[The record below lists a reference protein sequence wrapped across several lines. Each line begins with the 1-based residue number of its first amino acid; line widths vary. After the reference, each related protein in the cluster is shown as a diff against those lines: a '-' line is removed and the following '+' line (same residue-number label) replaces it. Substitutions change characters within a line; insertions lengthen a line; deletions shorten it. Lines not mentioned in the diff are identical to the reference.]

1 MREARCLREWVWT
14 DRCRLVVILALEV
27 RRPVSGW
34 LLGRIAPTRQFS
46 RQLGVGLLLAAVPD
60 AMLDA
65 ELLVQAVL
73 ALEGN
78 AILVQHFAPSND
90 ILGEILRVMD
100 CSVGRLPETNFLLGG
115 ICRFFFS
122 QF

>member
-1 MREARCLREWVWT
+1 M
-14 DRCRLVVILALEV
+14 VVIFPLEV
-27 RRPVSGW
+27 SRPVSGG
-34 LLGRIAPTRQFS
+34 LLRVIGAA
-46 RQLGVGLLLAAVPD
+46 RQLGPELFIRLLLAAVPD

-90 ILGEILRVMD
+90 ILGEILRVMNL
-100 CSVGRLPETNFLLGG
+100 SVGRLPETNFLLGG